1 MGIHK
6 TKILLRIMG
15 IILLKRILITYSD
28 LVQAGIFIVALVMKW
43 SYKVAQNN
51 KRIIRHK
58 SITQSALTI

>member
-1 MGIHK
+1 
-6 TKILLRIMG
+6 MG